1 MWLGHAFIYPFNNA
15 IFTQFSTIKYC
26 NYLPGLIKSTER
38 IVGKIIKV
46 GLWSS
51 SRFPQ
56 LDIFIFT
63 SCSLLGLDQS
73 SSQHDEDVFAE
84 IRDISGPLKVKPPE
98 SHGLV

>member
-1 MWLGHAFIYPFNNA
+1 
-15 IFTQFSTIKYC
+15 
-26 NYLPGLIKSTER
+26 LPGLIKSTKR
-38 IVGKIIKV
+38 IVRKIIKV

-98 SHGLV
+98 SHGLL